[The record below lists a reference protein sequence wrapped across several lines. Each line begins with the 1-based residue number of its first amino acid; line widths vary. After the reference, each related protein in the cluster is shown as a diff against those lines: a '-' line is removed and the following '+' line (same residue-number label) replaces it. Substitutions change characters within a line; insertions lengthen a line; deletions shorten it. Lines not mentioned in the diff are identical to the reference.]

1 MMTNILV
8 NKNTSLLEI
17 TLNRPD
23 NGNALSLELI
33 EELNQILDNYHND
46 LEIKL
51 VTITGKGDKFFIAG
65 GDIKELAEVRS
76 EPEIET
82 MIELGRKTLDTIR
95 YYPVP
100 VIALINGYTLGGGA
114 ELAMACDY
122 RLAIKKASIGFVH
135 STLNITTAWGGIIDL
150 IYSLGQTKAL
160 FTLIEGRIIKAKEAQ
175 ELGLIDSVFDDID
188 SAYLSIESI
197 KKTFETCNT
206 DIIRSNK
213 AIINESKRL
222 FHKNL
227 KTAESVEFKKTWGS
241 KEHWN
246 TLEALLSEFPS

>member
-17 TLNRPD
+17 ILNRPD
-23 NGNALSLELI
+23 DGNALSLELI
-33 EELNQILDNYHND
+33 EKLNDILENYQND

-51 VTITGKGDKFFIAG
+51 VTIRGQGDKFFIAG
-65 GDIKELAEVRS
+65 GDIKELNTVRS
-76 EPEIET
+76 ESDIDE
-82 MIELGRKTLDTIR
+82 MIKLGRRTLDTIR

-122 RLAIKKASIGFVH
+122 RLAIEKASIGFVH

-150 IYSLGQTKAL
+150 IYLLGHTKAL
-160 FTLIEGRIIKAKEAQ
+160 FTLIEGRTIKAKEAQ
-175 ELGLIDSVFDDID
+175 TLGLIDSVFDDID

-222 FHKNL
+222 FHQNL
-227 KTAESVEFKKTWGS
+227 ETAETVEFKKTWSS
-241 KEHWN
+241 KEHWDA
-246 TLEALLSEFPS
+246 LETLLSELPS

>member
-1 MMTNILV
+1 MANILV
-8 NKNTSLLEI
+8 NTNASLLEV

-23 NGNALSLELI
+23 DGNALSLELI
-33 EELNQILDNYHND
+33 EELNEILDNYHND

-51 VTITGKGDKFFIAG
+51 VTIRGQGDKFFIAG

-76 EPEIET
+76 ESDIEK
-82 MIELGRKTLDTIR
+82 MIELGRKTLSTIR

-100 VIALINGYTLGGGA
+100 VIALINGYALGGGA

-122 RLAIKKASIGFVH
+122 RLAIEKASIGFVH

-150 IYSLGQTKAL
+150 IYLLGHTKAL
-160 FTLIEGRIIKAKEAQ
+160 FTLIEGKAIQAKEAEQ
-175 ELGLIDSVFDDID
+175 LGLIDKVFDDID

-197 KKTFETCNT
+197 KKTFEKCNT

-213 AIINESKRL
+213 TIINESKRL
-222 FHKNL
+222 FHHHL
-227 KTAESVEFKKTWGS
+227 ETVESVEFRKTWGS
-241 KEHWN
+241 KEHWDA
-246 TLEALLSEFPS
+246 LEILLSELPS

>member
-1 MMTNILV
+1 MMANILV
-8 NKNTSLLEI
+8 NKSVSLLEI

-33 EELNQILDNYHND
+33 EELNQTLEKYHND
-46 LEIKL
+46 REIKL
-51 VTITGKGDKFFIAG
+51 VTITGQGDKFFIAG

-76 EPEIET
+76 ESDIET

-100 VIALINGYTLGGGA
+100 VIALINGYALGGGA

-122 RLAIKKASIGFVH
+122 RLAIEKASVGFVH

-150 IYSLGQTKAL
+150 IYLLGHTKAL
-160 FTLIEGRIIKAKEAQ
+160 FTLIEGKKIKAKEAKT
-175 ELGLIDSVFDDID
+175 LGLIDSVSDDID
-188 SAYLSIESI
+188 SAYSSIESI
-197 KKTFETCNT
+197 KKTFEQCNT
-206 DIIRSNK
+206 DVIRSNK

-227 KTAESVEFKKTWGS
+227 KAAESVEFKKTWGS

-246 TLEALLSEFPS
+246 ALEALLSELPS